1 MRCCS
6 RPGVLFL
13 VWLNKFWPDY
23 GLLLELH
30 ALTLAACSYA
40 LLMYLLFCVFLC
52 VRRSGVCVE
61 SGLGGGLSASM
72 SVCREVREVWGTTP
86 LAQES
91 MVAGTGS
98 VCV

>member
-1 MRCCS
+1 M
-6 RPGVLFL
+6 
-13 VWLNKFWPDY
+13 
-23 GLLLELH
+23 
-30 ALTLAACSYA
+30 
-40 LLMYLLFCVFLC
+40 FLC

-61 SGLGGGLSASM
+61 SGTTCMGGGLSVSM

-91 MVAGTGS
+91 MVAGIGS

>member
-1 MRCCS
+1 MGFYWS
-6 RPGVLFL
+6 YTNV
-13 VWLNKFWPDY
+13 
-23 GLLLELH
+23 H
-30 ALTLAACSYA
+30 ALTLTACSYM

-52 VRRSGVCVE
+52 VRRSGVCAE
-61 SGLGGGLSASM
+61 SGLGGGGLSVSM